1 MLGSGQQD
9 VLPFVRG
16 EVADQGGDEV
26 VGGDVQAGAGG
37 LAPGRVG
44 AQAGEVDAVVE
55 DDALVGQAGK
65 LLLRRLADAEEAAD
79 VGQAAGL
86 AHQGQRAAIIQDVV
100 DVPEDGAA
108 AEQGGQG
115 APEEGAAAVGV
126 EELGVEAAG
135 QPGGGQGQA
144 GQFQGVGQ
152 AVAAG
157 FVDQAVLLHGL
168 GVVGDVALLQG
179 VAEGAPAGEQYVG
192 GEGQRPLQQVEQDAL
207 PAGDGG
213 QRFQKEDGGGGFHAA
228 WFHAAWSGVRVASW
242 GRLRRRRR
250 WLCRGAGR
258 ARRP

>member
-1 MLGSGQQD
+1 MGGGGPQLGGEGAAFVVGPLLADEQQGDAPAGGQLLGSGQQD

-44 AQAGEVDAVVE
+44 VQAGEVDAVVE
-55 DDALVGQAGK
+55 DDAFVGQVGE

-86 AHQGQRAAIIQDVV
+86 AHQGQRAAIVQDVV

-126 EELGVEAAG
+126 EELGV
-135 QPGGGQGQA
+135 
-144 GQFQGVGQ
+144 
-152 AVAAG
+152 
-157 FVDQAVLLHGL
+157 
-168 GVVGDVALLQG
+168 
-179 VAEGAPAGEQYVG
+179 
-192 GEGQRPLQQVEQDAL
+192 
-207 PAGDGG
+207 
-213 QRFQKEDGGGGFHAA
+213 
-228 WFHAAWSGVRVASW
+228 
-242 GRLRRRRR
+242 
-250 WLCRGAGR
+250 
-258 ARRP
+258 